1 MPLAKFVKHHAASN
15 CNFGKSVLD
24 KKWINLG
31 TKLASITDYIGGFF
45 SKESNLLKPT
55 AAKIW
60 YTSLVSFIN
69 CNNLGKSLSYNHK
82 KQYKLLWIPFSKQ
95 IRWISQ
101 GTLFLL
107 NLKQFLYQFEAN
119 FLDPFMVPEILLSF
133 LELQFK
139 LVNLVFLLLQ

>member
-1 MPLAKFVKHHAASN
+1 MPLAKFVKHQAASN

-31 TKLASITDYIGGFF
+31 TKLASITYYIGGFF
-45 SKESNLLKPT
+45 SKESNLLKPI
-55 AAKIW
+55 AENIW
-60 YTSLVSFIN
+60 YTSLVLFTN
-69 CNNLGKSLSYNHK
+69 YNNLGKSFNYNYK
-82 KQYKLLWIPFSKQ
+82 KQDKLLWIPFSKQ

-107 NLKQFLYQFEAN
+107 SLKQFLYQFEAN
-119 FLDPFMVPEILLSF
+119 FLNPFMAPEILLLF

-139 LVNLVFLLLQ
+139 LVNLALLLLQ